1 MGLNT
6 KCAKCGCEDSFL
18 TTPAP
23 CPTPIACPT
32 PPQCDFVSE
41 AQCTIYTGD
50 NILCDEVIVVPN
62 DTNMDAAI
70 NNIVDYFCT
79 QIANLPTTNV
89 TAGFGINVTSTLV
102 GTNTTY
108 TITNTGLKKY
118 AETFTTDLDGDV
130 RTILGSDLA
139 NCNLLELDP
148 CSKVILPGFTCDL
161 NINVYYKAPLD
172 TYWTLFPF
180 VEPGNIG
187 LSCEVNATTGD
198 IRLVFNMPSKLN
210 PVNVRVVVIG

>member
-6 KCAKCGCEDSFL
+6 KCAKCGCEDNFL

-23 CPTPIACPT
+23 CPTPVACPT

-50 NILCDEVIVVPN
+50 NILCDETIVVPN
-62 DTNMDAAI
+62 DTNMDSAI

-79 QIANLPTTNV
+79 QIANLPTTTIVDGN
-89 TAGFGINVTSTLV
+89 GIDVTSTVV
-102 GTNTTY
+102 GTNTQY
-108 TITNTGLKKY
+108 TINSIGLKKY
-118 AETFTTDLDGDV
+118 AETFTTEFDGDV
-130 RTILGSDLA
+130 RTVVGSDLA

-148 CSKVILPGFTCDL
+148 CSKFILPGFTCDL
-161 NINVYYKAPLD
+161 NINVYYKATLD
-172 TYWTLFPF
+172 TSWILLPF
-180 VEPGNIG
+180 VNPGDIG
-187 LSCEVNATTGD
+187 LSCQVNATTGD
-198 IRLVFNMPSKLN
+198 IVLRFNMPATEN